1 MIKMRAQE
9 IAELISGEY
18 FGPADLMIDGEFRF
32 DSREIKKGDV
42 FLALRGAQRDGHDF
56 LTSAVANGAVLA
68 ITTRTVDTA
77 HIRTNDVIA
86 AVGELARRVRE
97 RLPNLKVIGITGSQG
112 KTTTKDILTGILA
125 GEGETVAPERSF
137 NNDLGVPITLLRC
150 DESTRFCILELGARH
165 SGDIARLAAI
175 AKPDIGIVLRVGTA
189 HLGEFGS
196 RAGIAQAKAELV
208 QALSSDGIAIL
219 GTYDEFTPKMAAG
232 LSAKVLTFG
241 ESGREDVRAA
251 DIELHGAQPVFDLVT
266 PQGRERVELQLL
278 GGHQIANALAAA
290 TAAFALGVATSTIAA
305 ALCLHQN
312 SGRWRMEISEA
323 GGITVINDAYNA
335 NPESMAAALR
345 ALALI
350 TQEQG
355 GRSWAFLGRMHEL
368 GDESD
373 QLHREVG
380 ALAHQLRIDHLV
392 AIGEPMFL
400 RGSSIDTSEHLAND
414 LGGAFELLP
423 ELAASDV
430 VLVKAS
436 RAEGL
441 ERLAAAI
448 LANQSQTES
457 SDGSGGE
464 Q

>member
-1 MIKMRAQE
+1 MKLRAQE
-9 IAELISGEY
+9 IANLINGEY
-18 FGPADLMIDGEFRF
+18 SGPADLTIDGEFRF
-32 DSREIKKGDV
+32 DSREVKRGDV
-42 FLALRGAQRDGHDF
+42 FLALRGEHQDGHDF
-56 LTSAVANGAVLA
+56 IAAAVANGAALA
-68 ITTRTVDTA
+68 ITTRTVSA
-77 HIRTNDVIA
+77 PHIRTDDVITA
-86 AVGELARRVRE
+86 IGELARRIRE

-112 KTTTKDILTGILA
+112 KTTTKDILAGILKSQ
-125 GEGETVAPERSF
+125 GETVAPERSF

-150 DESTRFCILELGARH
+150 DESTQFCILELGARH
-165 SGDIARLAAI
+165 GGDIARLAAI
-175 AKPDIGIVLRVGTA
+175 AMPDVGIVLRVGTA

-208 QALSSDGIAIL
+208 QSLKSDGIAIL
-219 GTYDEFTPKMAAG
+219 GTYDEFTPKMAVG
-232 LSAKVLTFG
+232 LNSKVLTFG
-241 ESGREDVRAA
+241 EGGREDVRAA
-251 DIELHGAQPVFDLVT
+251 DIELHGARPSFDLVT
-266 PQGRERVELQLL
+266 PQGRERVELQLF
-278 GGHQIANALAAA
+278 GPHQIANALAASA
-290 TAAFALGVATSTIAA
+290 AAYALGIDTAAIAA
-305 ALCLHQN
+305 SLCLHQN
-312 SGRWRMEISEA
+312 SGNWRMEISEV
-323 GGITVINDAYNA
+323 GGVTVINDAYNA

-345 ALALI
+345 ALALM

-373 QLHREVG
+373 RLHKEVG
-380 ALAHQLRIDHLV
+380 ALAHELRIDHLV

-400 RGSSIDTSEHLAND
+400 SGSTSDTREHLISD
-414 LGGAFELLP
+414 LGAALELLP

-448 LANQSQTES
+448 LANQSQPES
-457 SDGSGGE
+457 SYGSGGA